1 MFKIRNLYLAAFAL
15 ILIFLFTRLYKIET
29 SLLFFNDIGRDFL
42 TLFKWQETGKPP
54 LLGPQTSALPFN
66 QSAIYFYL
74 LYPFYLI
81 TGHSPYA
88 SLIAYASF
96 YIISFITGLYFLRK
110 YPRLEKSL
118 LLVFLLI
125 IVHPQYIIQG
135 RFIWNPSFVTPCILV
150 AFYSLIVYLE
160 QKNPKKI
167 LLIASAFGIS
177 LATAFSYSA
186 VPTLIAFVVL
196 MLYRKPKKTLQYYL
210 YIAISLL
217 MTNLPTIVFELRHNF
232 LLSKMMLFGDK
243 IDQGKNFLSA
253 RISSLSEF
261 TFATTWPWVLL
272 YLVFIILFFYFNR
285 VKKRNNFFENSFFLF
300 FFTLALTILMPIS
313 IHSHYVFGVLPLLFL
328 TVSFLR
334 IKYIYLSAI
343 FFYIIFI
350 KAALRENYFAPARH
364 NLAELQSCAK
374 SFCEQQEKPLYIG
387 NQSSHHPYHNAM
399 EFQYLMSEAGC
410 EVRDINTEN
419 GQATEMAVV
428 LDDDVYEHGKTSY
441 NELTLFGESK
451 EKTRFVCSDSL
462 EVVILEKTK

>member
-1 MFKIRNLYLAAFAL
+1 MFKIRKLYIAAFAL
-15 ILIFLFTRLYKIET
+15 IVLFLFTRFYKIET

-66 QSAIYFYL
+66 QSAVYFYL

-88 SLIAYASF
+88 SLIAYISF
-96 YIISFITGLYFLRK
+96 YIISLIAGLYFLRH

-135 RFIWNPSFVTPCILV
+135 RFIWNPSFVTPCILA

-160 QKNPKKI
+160 QQKPQKI
-167 LLIASAFGIS
+167 LLILSAFTIS

-186 VPTLIAFVVL
+186 VPALIAFAAL
-196 MLYRKPKKTLQYYL
+196 MLYRKPKKALEYYL
-210 YIAISLL
+210 CIVLSLL
-217 MTNLPTIVFELRHNF
+217 IINLPTLVFEFRHDF
-232 LLSKMMLFGDK
+232 LLSGMMLFGDK
-243 IDQGKNFLSA
+243 LDQGKNFISA

-261 TFATTWPWVLL
+261 SFATTWPWAML
-272 YLVFIILFFYFNR
+272 YLVFLILFFYFSR
-285 VKKRNNFFENSFFLF
+285 AKKKNNFFENSFLLF
-300 FFTLALTILMPIS
+300 FLTLVLTIFMPVS
-313 IHSHYVFGVLPLLFL
+313 VHSHYIFGILPLLFL
-328 TVSFLR
+328 TISFLR
-334 IKYIYLSAI
+334 LKYIYLSAI

-350 KAALRENYFAPARH
+350 KAALREDYFAPARH
-364 NLAELQSCAK
+364 SLAELQSCAE
-374 SFCEQQEKPLYIG
+374 SFCKQQKEPLYIS

-410 EVRDINTEN
+410 KVKDINTEN
-419 GQATEMAVV
+419 GQALEMAVV

-441 NELTLFGESK
+441 NELTLFGQSK
-451 EKTRFVCSDSL
+451 EKDRFVCSDSL
-462 EVVILEKTK
+462 EIVTLEK